1 MMPTLYMM
9 VGLPASG
16 KSTYGKLLAE
26 EVNGVVVSSDGIRA
40 EWYGDEAI
48 LGDASKIFREVE
60 LRCKNALGAG
70 RSVIMDATNMNA
82 KKRINF
88 LKQMPACNKVCVV
101 MAVPF
106 DVCVKRDEERSRS
119 VGPAVLEKMR
129 QNFQMPYFNEGWD
142 HIEVFYPRDCDMV
155 SSEYHYEMEV
165 AFDQKNSHHSL
176 TVGDHEEKARYIAMC
191 KDFGNMVSWAAGFH
205 DCGKIWC
212 QCFKEG
218 DEDAHYYNHESI
230 SAYQFI
236 TTDAAQCV
244 YEIGNA
250 RMVITVA
257 ALITWH
263 MVPYQFK
270 QAECPYDAL
279 FEWGRAKG
287 FDDKFIEHLWQ
298 LHQCDV
304 AAH

>member
-1 MMPTLYMM
+1 MTTFYMM

-16 KSTYGKLLAE
+16 KSTYAKLLAE
-26 EVNGVVVSSDGIRA
+26 EIDGIVVSSDGIRA

-48 LGDASKIFREVE
+48 QGDPSKIFHEVE

-82 KKRINF
+82 KKRTNF
-88 LKQMPACNKVCVV
+88 LRQMPECKKVCVV

-106 DVCVKRDEERSRS
+106 DVCMKRDEERSRQ
-119 VGPAVLEKMR
+119 VGPEVMEKMR
-129 QNFQMPYFNEGWD
+129 RNFQMPYYNEGWD
-142 HIEVFYPRDCDMV
+142 HIEVFYPSDCDMI
-155 SSEYHYEMEV
+155 SAECHYEMEI

-176 TVGDHEEKARYIAMC
+176 TVGDHEEKARVIAVA
-191 KDFGNMVSWAAGFH
+191 KSFDGIVGWAAAFH

-212 QCFKEG
+212 QFFKEG
-218 DEDAHYYNHESI
+218 DPDAHYYNHDSI
-230 SAYQFI
+230 SAYQFL
-236 TTDAAQCV
+236 TTDSAQWM
-244 YEIGNA
+244 YDIGNKVQ
-250 RMVITVA
+250 VIETA

-270 QAECPYDAL
+270 HGGVPKDNFMVWASTHKFDKEFAE
-279 FEWGRAKG
+279 R
-287 FDDKFIEHLWQ
+287 LWQ
-298 LHQCDV
+298 LHECDV

>member
-1 MMPTLYMM
+1 MM

-16 KSTYGKLLAE
+16 KSTYTKLLAE
-26 EVNGVVVSSDGIRA
+26 EIDGVVVSSDGIRA

-82 KKRINF
+82 KKRANF

-106 DVCVKRDEERSRS
+106 DVCVKRDEERSRN
-119 VGPAVLEKMR
+119 VGSEVLEKMR
-129 QNFQMPYFNEGWD
+129 KNFQMPYFNEGWD
-142 HIEVFYPRDCDMV
+142 HIEVFYPRDCEMV
-155 SSEYHYEMEV
+155 SSEHHNEMEIG
-165 AFDQKNSHHSL
+165 FDQKNSHHSL
-176 TVGDHEEKARYIAMC
+176 TVGDHEEKARAIAMESV
-191 KDFGNMVSWAAGFH
+191 FGIIVSCAAGFH

-212 QCFKEG
+212 QCFKDG
-218 DEDAHYYNHESI
+218 DPEAHYYNHESI
-230 SAYQFI
+230 SAYQFL
-236 TTDAAQCV
+236 TTDMAESIYQFSW
-244 YEIGNA
+244 
-250 RMVITVA
+250 RMVIEIA

-279 FEWGRAKG
+279 FEWGRTKG

-298 LHQCDV
+298 LYQCDV

>member
-1 MMPTLYMM
+1 MTTFYMM

-16 KSTYGKLLAE
+16 KSTYAKLLAE
-26 EVNGVVVSSDGIRA
+26 EIDGIVVSSDGIRA

-48 LGDASKIFREVE
+48 QGDPSKIFREVE

-82 KKRINF
+82 KKRANF
-88 LKQMPACNKVCVV
+88 LRQMPACHKVCVV

-106 DVCVKRDEERSRS
+106 DECLARDEVRSRS
-119 VGPAVLEKMR
+119 VGPAVMEKMR
-129 QNFQMPYFNEGWD
+129 RNFQMPYYNEGWD
-142 HIEVFYPRDCDMV
+142 HIEVYYPKDCEMV
-155 SSEYHYEMEV
+155 SSEYHYEMEI

-176 TVGDHEEKARYIAMC
+176 TVGDHEWKAECFAREKGFDSA
-191 KDFGNMVSWAAGFH
+191 VQTAAAFH

-212 QCFKEG
+212 QHFKEG
-218 DEDAHYYNHESI
+218 DPEVHYYGHECV
-230 SAYQFI
+230 SAYQYLTREMAEMI
-236 TTDAAQCV
+236 YAV
-244 YEIGNA
+244 GNKVQ
-250 RMVITVA
+250 VITIA

-270 QAECPYDAL
+270 NEPNPRRVFADWAINH
-279 FEWGRAKG
+279 K
-287 FDDKFIEHLWQ
+287 FDRDFIDHLWQ
-298 LHQCDV
+298 LHECDV